1 MHRNPMGYLGLLG
14 FVGLLGLVTGNYR
27 FFLFFP
33 FGVFNLF
40 LIRGTD
46 ERLDRNL
53 KTACRNAFM
62 YTLVDLTFTLVYLPL
77 IQPTS
82 RTIERVV
89 GVAFIGTVI
98 VFVSSWVYH
107 QLVRPAE

>member
-1 MHRNPMGYLGLLG
+1 
-14 FVGLLGLVTGNYR
+14 
-27 FFLFFP
+27 
-33 FGVFNLF
+33 
-40 LIRGTD
+40 
-46 ERLDRNL
+46 
-53 KTACRNAFM
+53 M